1 MGVIVVVD
9 EVNSSLTDRELLILL
24 NERLT
29 NLRDEIKFSNERYQK
44 EIDTLNIAIEK
55 INSTLSM
62 YRGALIFLGAL
73 ITALG
78 TLMYY
83 I

>member
-1 MGVIVVVD
+1 MVVD
-9 EVNSSLTDRELLILL
+9 EANSSLTDRELLILL

-44 EIDTLNIAIEK
+44 EIDALNIAIEK
-55 INSTLSM
+55 INSTLNM

-83 I
+83 IQ